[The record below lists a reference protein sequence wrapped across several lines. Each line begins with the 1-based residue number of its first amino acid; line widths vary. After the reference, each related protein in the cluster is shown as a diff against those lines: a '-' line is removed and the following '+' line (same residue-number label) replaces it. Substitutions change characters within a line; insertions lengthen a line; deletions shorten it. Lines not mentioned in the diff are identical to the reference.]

1 MKNRSLIERTGFALA
16 GWYAAFRRE
25 RSFRAHV
32 LMVALAV
39 AVLLVL
45 RPEPLWWAIIA
56 IICALV
62 AAIELVN
69 SAIEALADLLHP
81 DVHPEIKAVKDMV
94 AGAVL
99 AVSVGAIVVAA
110 ALVVD
115 HWSHIAGAL
124 SRVTGR

>member
-69 SAIEALADLLHP
+69 SAIEVLADLLHP

>member
-1 MKNRSLIERTGFALA
+1 
-16 GWYAAFRRE
+16 
-25 RSFRAHV
+25 
-32 LMVALAV
+32 
-39 AVLLVL
+39 
-45 RPEPLWWAIIA
+45 
-56 IICALV
+56 
-62 AAIELVN
+62 
-69 SAIEALADLLHP
+69 
-81 DVHPEIKAVKDMV
+81 MV